1 MFVTSAFAQSSTPSE
16 TPAGTA
22 PAAEAPT
29 AAAHG
34 GETGATHTETGVPH
48 EAAHEGGFPPF
59 ESTYF
64 GSQLLWLAIAFG
76 LFYLFMSRSIAP
88 RIGGIIEDRNGRIAA
103 DLAEAG
109 RMKSEADQ
117 AVATYELELANA
129 RSTAAA
135 IAAKSREASKAKADE
150 ERKLVEAGLQEKIA
164 AAEKSIA
171 AIKTAALAEVGSIA
185 EETAGAIVGE
195 LVGKGI
201 SQAEIAT
208 AVKAVS
214 GK

>member
-16 TPAGTA
+16 TPAETA
-22 PAAEAPT
+22 PAA
-29 AAAHG
+29 AATSV
-34 GETGATHTETGVPH
+34 ETGATHTETGVPH
-48 EAAHEGGFPPF
+48 EASHEGGFPPF

-76 LFYLFMSRSIAP
+76 LFYLFMSRAIAP
-88 RIGGIIEDRNGRIAA
+88 RIGGIIEDRNARIAA

-109 RMKSEADQ
+109 RMKAEADQ

-129 RSTAAA
+129 KAKAAA
-135 IAAKSREASKAKADE
+135 IAATSRETSKAKADE

-185 EETAGAIVGE
+185 EETASAIVGE

-201 SQAEIAT
+201 SQAEIAD

>member
-16 TPAGTA
+16 TPAVTHQAAQA
-22 PAAEAPT
+22 PVSDVA
-29 AAAHG
+29 G
-34 GETGATHTETGVPH
+34 IETGMVQ
-48 EAAHEGGFPPF
+48 EAAHESGFPPF
-59 ESTYF
+59 ESTYY

-76 LFYLFMSRSIAP
+76 LFYLFVARAVAP

-103 DLAEAG
+103 DIAEAG

-129 RSTAAA
+129 KSTAAA
-135 IAAKSREASKAKADE
+135 IAAKARETSKARAE
-150 ERKLVEAGLQEKIA
+150 EDRKRVEAGLQEKIA

-171 AIKTAALAEVGSIA
+171 DIRTAALAEVGSIA
-185 EETAGAIVGE
+185 EETAGAIVAE

-201 SQAEIAT
+201 SQAEIAS